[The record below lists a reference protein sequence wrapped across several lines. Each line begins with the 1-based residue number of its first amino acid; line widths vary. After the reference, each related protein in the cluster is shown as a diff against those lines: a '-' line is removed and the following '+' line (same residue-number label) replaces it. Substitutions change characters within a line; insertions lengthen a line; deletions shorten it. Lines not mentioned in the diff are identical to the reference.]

1 MKRDYPEPTQLAKP
15 GRDFSGEL
23 DELCRAKVSELV
35 QAYLEAEVDELLG
48 RIRYERRDGER
59 PGSRDG
65 HDPERTIASTM
76 GPIAI
81 RRPRVRG
88 TKHESALVPKY
99 RRRLPSVDATI
110 HKLWIEGLAHRD
122 FEPTLRGLLGND
134 APLSAS
140 TIARVNAEF
149 GAEFDAWKC
158 RRLEH
163 ERFAYLW
170 VDGIHLGAGPQDE
183 RRVLLVV
190 IGADANGN
198 KHLVALDEAMTESEL
213 SWTAVFDD
221 LKARGMREPSLLIAD
236 GAHGLWAAATKSFPN
251 TKQQR
256 CWLHKVRNVLDK
268 VPQKHQKR
276 VHADLRAIVNA
287 VSASE
292 AREKIETLAQS
303 LQREYPKAA
312 VCLRDDVDRMVAF
325 YHFPAA
331 SWKSLRTTNPIES
344 IFASVRL
351 RCPSICIDAGVET
364 ASEID
369 AILATASIL
378 LAVSIS
384 GQRGLPAEYLV
395 PTCL

>member
-1 MKRDYPEPTQLAKP
+1 MKKVYPEPTPLAKP
-15 GRDFSGEL
+15 VRDFTGEL
-23 DELCRAKVSELV
+23 DELCRAKISELV
-35 QAYLEAEVDELLG
+35 QSYLEAEVDELLG
-48 RIRYERRDGER
+48 RIRYKRREGER

-65 HDPERTIASTM
+65 HDPERTIASTI

-88 TKHESALVPKY
+88 VKHESALVPKY

-122 FEPTLRGLLGND
+122 FEPTLRGLLGSD

-149 GAEFDAWKC
+149 GAEFAAWKS

-163 ERFAYLW
+163 EQFVYLW

-183 RRVLLVV
+183 RRVLLVA
-190 IGADANGN
+190 IGADVNGV

-213 SWTAVFDD
+213 SWTAVFED

-236 GAHGLWAAATKSFPN
+236 GANGLWAAATKSLPS

-268 VPQKHQKR
+268 VPEKHQKR
-276 VHADLRAIVNA
+276 VHADLREIVNA
-287 VSASE
+287 GSEGE
-292 AREKIETLAQS
+292 ARDKIEALAQS

-312 VCLRDDVDRMVAF
+312 VCMRDDVDRMVAF
-325 YHFPAA
+325 YRFPKA

-351 RCPSICIDAGVET
+351 RTDAAKRLRTGTSATYLVFKL
-364 ASEID
+364 IQR
-369 AILATASIL
+369 LATSWRRINGYTTIAL
-378 LAVSIS
+378 ENA
-384 GQRGLPAEYLV
+384 QAA
-395 PTCL
+395 